1 MCASGAGRARGAR
14 RYPRSRFKAWR
25 CFVPRGAEEARP
37 RRRSSVV
44 STARLH
50 AGTGLCL
57 EGRHPEFS
65 RRDRPPGRCR
75 RRKALSRQGR
85 APVARDFRGRLSR
98 PATLQRGPQI
108 ARSRGK
114 HPLKAFA
121 ALIRRGAAVTS
132 RKTVLV
138 LGGSSDI
145 GRAAARAFAKAG
157 YDVGLAGRDIAALEP
172 DAADLRARYA
182 IEVGLHK
189 FDVLDTA
196 SFDGF
201 ANGLPVLPDVVISI
215 VGLLGVQE
223 SAEHDLAHATTIM
236 RTNYEGPSLIL
247 GLFAEKFLA
256 RGNGTIVGVSSVA
269 GDRGRAS
276 NYVYGSAKAGFSA
289 FLSGL
294 RARASRG
301 GVHVVTVKPGFVRT
315 KMTEGMKLIGPLT
328 VEAPVVGDAILNAV
342 EKKTDVV
349 YVSGKWRLVMLII
362 KTLPE
367 AVFKKLK
374 F

>member
-1 MCASGAGRARGAR
+1 
-14 RYPRSRFKAWR
+14 
-25 CFVPRGAEEARP
+25 
-37 RRRSSVV
+37 
-44 STARLH
+44 
-50 AGTGLCL
+50 
-57 EGRHPEFS
+57 
-65 RRDRPPGRCR
+65 
-75 RRKALSRQGR
+75 
-85 APVARDFRGRLSR
+85 
-98 PATLQRGPQI
+98 
-108 ARSRGK
+108 
-114 HPLKAFA
+114 
-121 ALIRRGAAVTS
+121 VTS
-132 RKTVLV
+132 RKSVLV

-145 GRAAARAFAKAG
+145 GRATARAFAKAG
-157 YDVGLAGRDIAALEP
+157 YDVGLAGRDVAALEP
-172 DAADLRARYA
+172 DAADLRARYNV
-182 IEVGLHK
+182 EVGVHT

-196 SFDGF
+196 SFEGF
-201 ANGLPVLPDVVISI
+201 VAGLPALPDVVISI

-223 SAEHDLAHATTIM
+223 SAQSDLVQATAIM
-236 RTNYEGPSLIL
+236 RSNYEGPALIL
-247 GLFAEKFLA
+247 GLFAEKFLG
-256 RGNGTIVGVSSVA
+256 RGSGTLVGVSSVA

-315 KMTEGMKLIGPLT
+315 RMTEGMKLIGPLT
-328 VEAPVVGDAILNAV
+328 VEAPVVGAAILRAV
-342 EKKTDVV
+342 ESKTDIV

>member
-1 MCASGAGRARGAR
+1 M
-14 RYPRSRFKAWR
+14 
-25 CFVPRGAEEARP
+25 
-37 RRRSSVV
+37 
-44 STARLH
+44 
-50 AGTGLCL
+50 
-57 EGRHPEFS
+57 
-65 RRDRPPGRCR
+65 
-75 RRKALSRQGR
+75 
-85 APVARDFRGRLSR
+85 
-98 PATLQRGPQI
+98 
-108 ARSRGK
+108 
-114 HPLKAFA
+114 
-121 ALIRRGAAVTS
+121 TS
-132 RKTVLV
+132 RKSAIV

-157 YDVGLAGRDIAALEP
+157 YDVALAGRDVATLER
-172 DAADLRARYA
+172 DAADLRARYN

-196 SFDGF
+196 SFESFVG
-201 ANGLPVLPDVVISI
+201 GLPALPDVVVSI

-223 SAEHDLAHATTIM
+223 NAQSDLAHATTIM
-236 RTNYEGPSLIL
+236 RSNYEGPSLIL
-247 GLFAEKFLA
+247 GLFAEKFLG
-256 RGNGTIVGVSSVA
+256 RGTGTIVGVSSVA

-294 RARASRG
+294 RARASRR

-328 VEAPVVGDAILNAV
+328 VEAPVVGDAILQAV
-342 EKKTDVV
+342 ERKIDVV

>member
-1 MCASGAGRARGAR
+1 
-14 RYPRSRFKAWR
+14 
-25 CFVPRGAEEARP
+25 
-37 RRRSSVV
+37 
-44 STARLH
+44 
-50 AGTGLCL
+50 
-57 EGRHPEFS
+57 
-65 RRDRPPGRCR
+65 
-75 RRKALSRQGR
+75 
-85 APVARDFRGRLSR
+85 
-98 PATLQRGPQI
+98 
-108 ARSRGK
+108 
-114 HPLKAFA
+114 
-121 ALIRRGAAVTS
+121 VTT

-157 YDVGLAGRDIAALEP
+157 YDVVLAGRDTAVLEP
-172 DAADLRARYA
+172 DAADLRARYNV
-182 IEVGLHK
+182 EVGIHK

-201 ANGLPVLPDVVISI
+201 VAGLPVLPDVAISI
-215 VGLLGVQE
+215 VGLLGTQE
-223 SAEHDLAHATTIM
+223 SAQEDLAHATTIM
-236 RTNYEGPSLIL
+236 RSNYEGPSLIL

-328 VEAPVVGDAILNAV
+328 VEAPVVGDAILQAV
-342 EKKTDVV
+342 EKKADVV

-362 KTLPE
+362 KMLPE
-367 AVFKKLK
+367 AIFKKLK

>member
-1 MCASGAGRARGAR
+1 
-14 RYPRSRFKAWR
+14 
-25 CFVPRGAEEARP
+25 
-37 RRRSSVV
+37 
-44 STARLH
+44 
-50 AGTGLCL
+50 
-57 EGRHPEFS
+57 
-65 RRDRPPGRCR
+65 
-75 RRKALSRQGR
+75 
-85 APVARDFRGRLSR
+85 
-98 PATLQRGPQI
+98 
-108 ARSRGK
+108 
-114 HPLKAFA
+114 
-121 ALIRRGAAVTS
+121 VTS
-132 RKTVLV
+132 RKSAIVLS
-138 LGGSSDI
+138 GSSDI
-145 GRAAARAFAKAG
+145 GRATARAFAKAG
-157 YDVGLAGRDIAALEP
+157 YDVGLAGRDVAALEP
-172 DAADLRARYA
+172 DAADLRARYNV
-182 IEVGLHK
+182 EVGLSK

-201 ANGLPVLPDVVISI
+201 VSGLPALPDVVISI
-215 VGLLGVQE
+215 VGLLGTQE
-223 SAEHDLAHATTIM
+223 TAQSDLAHATMIM

-256 RGNGTIVGVSSVA
+256 RGSGTLVGVSSVA

-315 KMTEGMKLIGPLT
+315 RMTEGMKLIGPLT
-328 VEAPVVGDAILNAV
+328 VDAPVVGDAILSAV
-342 EKKTDVV
+342 ENKTDVV

>member
-1 MCASGAGRARGAR
+1 M
-14 RYPRSRFKAWR
+14 
-25 CFVPRGAEEARP
+25 
-37 RRRSSVV
+37 
-44 STARLH
+44 
-50 AGTGLCL
+50 
-57 EGRHPEFS
+57 
-65 RRDRPPGRCR
+65 
-75 RRKALSRQGR
+75 
-85 APVARDFRGRLSR
+85 
-98 PATLQRGPQI
+98 
-108 ARSRGK
+108 
-114 HPLKAFA
+114 
-121 ALIRRGAAVTS
+121 TS
-132 RKTVLV
+132 RKSVLV

-157 YDVGLAGRDIAALEP
+157 YDVGLAGRDVAALEP

-182 IEVGLHK
+182 IDAGIHK

-196 SFDGF
+196 AFESFVD
-201 ANGLPVLPDVVISI
+201 GLPALPDVVISI
-215 VGLLGVQE
+215 VGLLGTQE
-223 SAEHDLAHATTIM
+223 SAQSDLAHATTIM
-236 RTNYEGPSLIL
+236 RSNYEGPSLIL
-247 GLFAEKFLA
+247 GLFAEKFIS
-256 RGNGTIVGVSSVA
+256 RGSGTIVGVSSVA

-328 VEAPVVGDAILNAV
+328 VEAPVVGDAILAAV
-342 EKKTDVV
+342 ENKADVV
-349 YVSGKWRLVMLII
+349 YVSGRWRLVMLVI

-367 AVFKKLK
+367 AIFKKLK

>member
-1 MCASGAGRARGAR
+1 M
-14 RYPRSRFKAWR
+14 
-25 CFVPRGAEEARP
+25 
-37 RRRSSVV
+37 
-44 STARLH
+44 
-50 AGTGLCL
+50 
-57 EGRHPEFS
+57 
-65 RRDRPPGRCR
+65 
-75 RRKALSRQGR
+75 
-85 APVARDFRGRLSR
+85 
-98 PATLQRGPQI
+98 
-108 ARSRGK
+108 
-114 HPLKAFA
+114 
-121 ALIRRGAAVTS
+121 TS
-132 RKTVLV
+132 RKSAIV

-145 GRAAARAFAKAG
+145 GRATARAFAKAG
-157 YDVGLAGRDIAALEP
+157 YDVALAGRDVAALEP
-172 DAADLRARYA
+172 DAADLRARYNV
-182 IEVGLHK
+182 EVGLHK

-201 ANGLPVLPDVVISI
+201 VAGLPALPDVVISI
-215 VGLLGVQE
+215 VGLLGVQQTAE
-223 SAEHDLAHATTIM
+223 SDLAHAATIM
-236 RTNYEGPSLIL
+236 RSNYEGPSLIL

-256 RGNGTIVGVSSVA
+256 RGSGTLVGVSSVA

-294 RARASRG
+294 RARASSS

-328 VEAPVVGDAILNAV
+328 VEAPVVGDAILAAV

-349 YVSGKWRLVMLII
+349 YVSAKWRLVMLII

>member
-1 MCASGAGRARGAR
+1 
-14 RYPRSRFKAWR
+14 
-25 CFVPRGAEEARP
+25 VN
-37 RRRSSVV
+37 
-44 STARLH
+44 
-50 AGTGLCL
+50 
-57 EGRHPEFS
+57 
-65 RRDRPPGRCR
+65 
-75 RRKALSRQGR
+75 
-85 APVARDFRGRLSR
+85 
-98 PATLQRGPQI
+98 
-108 ARSRGK
+108 
-114 HPLKAFA
+114 
-121 ALIRRGAAVTS
+121 S
-132 RKTVLV
+132 RKIVLV

-145 GRAAARAFAKAG
+145 GRATARSFAKAG
-157 YDVGLAGRDIAALEP
+157 WDVRLAGRDVAALEP

-182 IEVGLHK
+182 IDAGIHC

-201 ANGLPVLPDVVISI
+201 VAGLPALPDVVISI
-215 VGLLGVQE
+215 VGFLGSQE
-223 SAEHDLAHATTIM
+223 TAQGELDHATTIM
-236 RTNYEGPSLIL
+236 RSNYEGPALIL

-256 RGNGTIVGVSSVA
+256 RGSGSIVGVSSVA

-294 RARASRG
+294 RARASSS

-328 VEAPVVGDAILNAV
+328 VEAPVVGDAIFNAV
-342 EKKTDVV
+342 QRQTDVV

-362 KTLPE
+362 KALPE

>member
-1 MCASGAGRARGAR
+1 M
-14 RYPRSRFKAWR
+14 
-25 CFVPRGAEEARP
+25 
-37 RRRSSVV
+37 
-44 STARLH
+44 
-50 AGTGLCL
+50 
-57 EGRHPEFS
+57 
-65 RRDRPPGRCR
+65 
-75 RRKALSRQGR
+75 
-85 APVARDFRGRLSR
+85 
-98 PATLQRGPQI
+98 
-108 ARSRGK
+108 
-114 HPLKAFA
+114 
-121 ALIRRGAAVTS
+121 TS
-132 RKTVLV
+132 RKSAIV

-157 YDVGLAGRDIAALEP
+157 YDVALAGRDVATLER
-172 DAADLRARYA
+172 DAADLRARYN

-189 FDVLDTA
+189 FDVLHTA
-196 SFDGF
+196 SFESFVG
-201 ANGLPVLPDVVISI
+201 GLPALPDVVVSI

-223 SAEHDLAHATTIM
+223 NAQSDLAHATTIM
-236 RTNYEGPSLIL
+236 RSNYEGPSLIL
-247 GLFAEKFLA
+247 GLFAEKFLG
-256 RGNGTIVGVSSVA
+256 RGTGTIVGVSSVA

-328 VEAPVVGDAILNAV
+328 VEAPVVGDAILQAV
-342 EKKTDVV
+342 ERKIDVV

>member
-1 MCASGAGRARGAR
+1 MS
-14 RYPRSRFKAWR
+14 
-25 CFVPRGAEEARP
+25 
-37 RRRSSVV
+37 
-44 STARLH
+44 
-50 AGTGLCL
+50 
-57 EGRHPEFS
+57 
-65 RRDRPPGRCR
+65 
-75 RRKALSRQGR
+75 
-85 APVARDFRGRLSR
+85 
-98 PATLQRGPQI
+98 
-108 ARSRGK
+108 
-114 HPLKAFA
+114 
-121 ALIRRGAAVTS
+121 S
-132 RKTVLV
+132 RKSVLV

-145 GRAAARAFAKAG
+145 GRAAARAFARCG
-157 YDVGLAGRDIAALEP
+157 YDVGLAGRDVAVLEP
-172 DAADLRARYA
+172 DAADLRARYSA
-182 IEVGLHK
+182 EVGLHK

-196 SFDGF
+196 SFEGF
-201 ANGLPVLPDVVISI
+201 VEALPALPDVVISI

-223 SAEHDLAHATTIM
+223 NAESDLVHATTIM
-236 RTNYEGPSLIL
+236 RSNYEGPSLIL
-247 GLFAEKFLA
+247 GLFAERFLA
-256 RGNGTIVGVSSVA
+256 RGTGTIVGVSSVA

-315 KMTEGMKLIGPLT
+315 RMTEDMKLIGPLT
-328 VEAPVVGDAILNAV
+328 VEAPVVGNAILRAV
-342 EKKTDVV
+342 ENKTDIV

>member
-1 MCASGAGRARGAR
+1 M
-14 RYPRSRFKAWR
+14 
-25 CFVPRGAEEARP
+25 
-37 RRRSSVV
+37 
-44 STARLH
+44 
-50 AGTGLCL
+50 
-57 EGRHPEFS
+57 
-65 RRDRPPGRCR
+65 
-75 RRKALSRQGR
+75 
-85 APVARDFRGRLSR
+85 
-98 PATLQRGPQI
+98 
-108 ARSRGK
+108 
-114 HPLKAFA
+114 
-121 ALIRRGAAVTS
+121 TS
-132 RKTVLV
+132 RKSAIV

-145 GRAAARAFAKAG
+145 GRATARAFAKAG
-157 YDVGLAGRDIAALEP
+157 YDVVLAGRDVAALEP
-172 DAADLRARYA
+172 DAADLRARYNV
-182 IEVGLHK
+182 EVGLRK

-196 SFDGF
+196 SFEGF
-201 ANGLPVLPDVVISI
+201 VGGLPALPDAVISI
-215 VGLLGVQE
+215 VGLLGVQQNAE
-223 SAEHDLAHATTIM
+223 SDLAHATTIM
-236 RTNYEGPSLIL
+236 RSNYEGPSLIL

-256 RGNGTIVGVSSVA
+256 RGHGTLVGVSSVA

-328 VEAPVVGDAILNAV
+328 VEAPVVGDAILQAV

-367 AVFKKLK
+367 AMFKKLK

>member
-1 MCASGAGRARGAR
+1 M
-14 RYPRSRFKAWR
+14 
-25 CFVPRGAEEARP
+25 
-37 RRRSSVV
+37 
-44 STARLH
+44 
-50 AGTGLCL
+50 
-57 EGRHPEFS
+57 
-65 RRDRPPGRCR
+65 
-75 RRKALSRQGR
+75 
-85 APVARDFRGRLSR
+85 
-98 PATLQRGPQI
+98 
-108 ARSRGK
+108 
-114 HPLKAFA
+114 
-121 ALIRRGAAVTS
+121 TS

-157 YDVGLAGRDIAALEP
+157 YDVGLAGRDAAALEP
-172 DAADLRARYA
+172 DAADLHARYN
-182 IEVGLHK
+182 IEASTLK

-201 ANGLPVLPDVVISI
+201 VGSLPALPDVVVSI

-223 SAEHDLAHATTIM
+223 QAQSDLAQATTIM
-236 RTNYEGPSLIL
+236 RSNYEGPSLIL

-269 GDRGRAS
+269 GDRGRSS
-276 NYVYGSAKAGFSA
+276 NYVYGSAKAGLSA

-328 VEAPVVGDAILNAV
+328 VEAPVVGDAILQAV

-349 YVSGKWRLVMLII
+349 YVSGKWRLVMFII
-362 KTLPE
+362 KALPE

>member
-1 MCASGAGRARGAR
+1 M
-14 RYPRSRFKAWR
+14 
-25 CFVPRGAEEARP
+25 
-37 RRRSSVV
+37 
-44 STARLH
+44 
-50 AGTGLCL
+50 
-57 EGRHPEFS
+57 
-65 RRDRPPGRCR
+65 
-75 RRKALSRQGR
+75 
-85 APVARDFRGRLSR
+85 
-98 PATLQRGPQI
+98 
-108 ARSRGK
+108 
-114 HPLKAFA
+114 
-121 ALIRRGAAVTS
+121 S
-132 RKTVLV
+132 RKSAIV

-145 GRAAARAFAKAG
+145 GRATARAFAKAG
-157 YDVGLAGRDIAALEP
+157 YDVGLAGRDVAALEP
-172 DAADLRARYA
+172 DAADLRARYNV
-182 IEVGLHK
+182 EVGLSK

-196 SFDGF
+196 SFNGF
-201 ANGLPVLPDVVISI
+201 VSGLPALPDVVISI
-215 VGLLGVQE
+215 VGLLGTQDTAQ
-223 SAEHDLAHATTIM
+223 SDLAHATMIM

-256 RGNGTIVGVSSVA
+256 RGSGTLVGVSSVA

-301 GVHVVTVKPGFVRT
+301 GVQIVTVKPGFVRT

-328 VEAPVVGDAILNAV
+328 VDAPVVGDAILSAV
-342 EKKTDVV
+342 ENKTDVV